1 VSLGLQHLDSESS
14 SPFRLVAEE
23 SAEELRKEEAS
34 SIAQTVTDLVNQFN
48 THNKE
53 KVYSVDEVLDAI
65 DSGKDGGVT
74 PSFWT
79 LDPIDGTLG
88 FIRGDQYVVAL
99 AFIGKGG
106 EIDMGFVGAPNLVE
120 GGCIYVA
127 VRGGGGTVVYSLSG
141 EVTGHPRCNK
151 EGSTT
156 DALFIESVE
165 AAHTNH
171 ALSKALMD
179 ALGVVSNPLRMD
191 SMAKYC
197 CVSNGSAAVL
207 PRMPRVGKSEN
218 IWDHAPGVIL
228 VEESGGKV
236 TDAHGN
242 KLNWLKGRK
251 LFDNAGVIATNG
263 VLHGDILSAL
273 KVVL

>member
-1 VSLGLQHLDSESS
+1 M
-14 SPFRLVAEE
+14 VAEE
-23 SAEELRKEEAS
+23 SAEELRRGGAATAT
-34 SIAQTVTDLVNQFN
+34 AQIVTDLVNLFN
-48 THNKE
+48 THNKQ

-65 DSGKDGGVT
+65 DSGSDGGVT

-99 AFIGKGG
+99 AYIGKDGD
-106 EIDMGFVGAPNLVE
+106 IDMGFVGAPNLVE

-127 VRGGGGTVVYSLSG
+127 VRGGGGTVVHSLEG
-141 EVTGHPRCNK
+141 EVLSHPRCNK
-151 EGSTT
+151 GSSTT

-165 AAHTNH
+165 ATHTNH

-179 ALGVVSNPLRMD
+179 TLGVVSSPLRMD

-197 CVSNGSAAVL
+197 CVSNGSAAIL

-228 VEESGGKV
+228 VQESGGKV

-242 KLNWLKGRK
+242 ELNWLKGRK
-251 LFDNAGVIATNG
+251 LFDNSGVIATNG
-263 VLHGDILSAL
+263 VLHSDILSAL
-273 KVVL
+273 KAVL